1 MSFHLNAQKM
11 SEEARKQDLRNI
23 FDQQK
28 PWLAFSDPSFYSK
41 RDLFVNQDAYQLP
54 QAGKVT
60 AVEST
65 VMLPQVEVNAI
76 VREVADPNW

>member
-1 MSFHLNAQKM
+1 
-11 SEEARKQDLRNI
+11 
-23 FDQQK
+23 
-28 PWLAFSDPSFYSK
+28 LAFSDPSFYSK

-65 VMLPQVEVNAI
+65 VMLPQVEVKVI

>member
-1 MSFHLNAQKM
+1 M
-11 SEEARKQDLRNI
+11 
-23 FDQQK
+23 
-28 PWLAFSDPSFYSK
+28 
-41 RDLFVNQDAYQLP
+41 NQDAYQLP

-65 VMLPQVEVNAI
+65 VMLPQVEVKVI